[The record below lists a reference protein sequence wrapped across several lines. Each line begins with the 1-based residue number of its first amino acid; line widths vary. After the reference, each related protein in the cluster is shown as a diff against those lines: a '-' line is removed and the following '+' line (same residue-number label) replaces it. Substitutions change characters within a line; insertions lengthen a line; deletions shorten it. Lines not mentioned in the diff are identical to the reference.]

1 MDIKKLNIRKANVDD
16 ISLIQNLI
24 KCLASYEKRPQ
35 DMTGTQELLSY
46 WLFERKIATALI
58 AEYDGEAIGYAL
70 YYPVFGSF
78 SAIGKVHLE
87 DIFIKEDFRGHGF
100 GKYFLT
106 KIVEFVLAEGYTEM
120 EWSCLDWNK
129 PSIGFYK
136 KLGAKEET
144 GRRYFGFDKS
154 QIETMI
160 ALLIEFE
167 AK

>member
-35 DMTGTQELLSY
+35 DMTGTKELLSY

-160 ALLIEFE
+160 ASLIEFE